1 MGRPAKKGLGVLL
14 DHKLDMSS
22 NVHSRPRKSTVS
34 WAASTAVWPAG
45 QGSDPALLLYTGE
58 ASPGVLHPDVES
70 SVQERHGA
78 IGGCPEEGH
87 RNDSQDGTS
96 PCEDRLR
103 EQGLFSLEKRR
114 LWGDLRVAFWYIRGS
129 VRKKGIDSL
138 AGSVAIRRG
147 DMVSKQKSRD
157 IDWI

>member
-1 MGRPAKKGLGVLL
+1 MGRPAKKGLRVLL

-78 IGGCPEEGH
+78 VGVHPVEALFFTV
-87 RNDSQDGTS
+87 SSSTF
-96 PCEDRLR
+96 LK
-103 EQGLFSLEKRR
+103 QGSYVETVYWK
-114 LWGDLRVAFWYIRGS
+114 
-129 VRKKGIDSL
+129 
-138 AGSVAIRRG
+138 
-147 DMVSKQKSRD
+147 
-157 IDWI
+157 